1 MNPITVLLADD
12 HLFVREGL
20 RAMLQQEADIQ
31 VVGEAKNGRQA
42 VTMAAKLG
50 PSVVVMD
57 IAMPMLNGLEATRQI
72 LHANPTIRV
81 IIFSAH
87 CEDAY
92 VEHAMATGATGYMVK
107 QTDARHLARAIREVY
122 QGRQFFSS
130 CITKRHNHHQRMA
143 KSMDDT
149 PEKNAARGSWRSSI
163 STTPL
168 ASPATLSL
176 PTSSEQCSDHHSNTQ
191 PKVRQC
197 GKDSNPV
204 A

>member
-1 MNPITVLLADD
+1 MKPITVLLADD
-12 HLFVREGL
+12 HLIVREGL

-42 VTMAAKLG
+42 VALAAKLG
-50 PSVVVMD
+50 PTVVVMD
-57 IAMPMLNGLEATRQI
+57 ISMPMLNGLEATRRI
-72 LHANPTIRV
+72 LHANPTIKV
-81 IIFSAH
+81 LILSAH
-87 CEDAY
+87 RDDAY

-107 QTDARHLARAIREVY
+107 QTDARHLARAVREVY
-122 QGRQFFSS
+122 QGRPFFSP
-130 CITKRHNHHQRMA
+130 CITKRHNHHKRMA

-149 PEKNAARGSWRSSI
+149 PEKNATKGSWRSSI
-163 STTPL
+163 STTPP
-168 ASPATLSL
+168 ASPATPSP

-197 GKDSNPV
+197 GKDGNPV